1 MRVVLRLSFLLERML
16 LLAVI
21 GSEWR
26 ATINAEYAKFNASGA
41 NVVTIEQ
48 AMADALSILRAN
60 ILSSGMSGAVQ
71 AAILSGLSSNITSP
85 QTGVIDIMAPRMSI
99 FGNVGGGGAVNL
111 GALYEYGWQIS
122 KDAKYVGINPKT
134 GMKISFNLRNTPG
147 FSGHGAE
154 GFVHKTAAQ
163 LMAKYPDC
171 IVTVV

>member
-1 MRVVLRLSFLLERML
+1 MRLSFLLERML

-21 GSEWR
+21 GNEWR
-26 ATINAEYAKFNASGA
+26 AAINSEYAKLNAAGVKTVS
-41 NVVTIEQ
+41 IEQ
-48 AMADALSILRAN
+48 AMADALSSLRAN

-71 AAILSGLSSNITSP
+71 AAILSGISSNITSP
-85 QTGVIDIMAPRMSI
+85 QDGVIDIMAPRMSI
-99 FGNVGGGGAVNL
+99 FGNIGGGGVVNL

-122 KDAKYVGINPKT
+122 KDARYVGINPKT
-134 GMKISFNLRNTPG
+134 GIRISFNLRNTPG